1 MPKTP
6 TQTLQK
12 HKGGLANKLSLLK
25 KQEVEAVKA
34 LDALRTE
41 IANHE
46 ASLQNYAD
54 AVNALTKEK
63 SHA

>member
-12 HKGGLANKLSLLK
+12 HKGDLTNKIALLK

-41 IANHE
+41 ITEHE

-54 AVNALTKEK
+54 AVNSLKKEK